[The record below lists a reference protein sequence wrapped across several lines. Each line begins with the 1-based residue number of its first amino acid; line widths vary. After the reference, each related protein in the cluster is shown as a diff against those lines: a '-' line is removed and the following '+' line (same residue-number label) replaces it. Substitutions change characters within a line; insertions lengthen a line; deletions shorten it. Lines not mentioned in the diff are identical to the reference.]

1 MKKNTSFRFLFG
13 IVILILL
20 INAKAITQE
29 TPTAFLKVIK
39 IKDQNVV
46 VKRAGETTWQEVN
59 KYAQLFPNDSLKIP
73 EDAVIILGDTES
85 KWKEYK
91 GHKVLVVK
99 KKEEKKSAFGRFVE
113 RIYITFFNE
122 SNRRRSSMDAVK
134 STDNLMISLPDT
146 SNAFNMPEMI
156 HWIAYEPW
164 WTEYRIKITH
174 IKKTVLDTIVFG
186 NTLQLDQKA
195 KQWTKPGYYQIKVI
209 LPQSSYLA
217 TKTDSCVINILQGND
232 ASNIRKKLKAL
243 KASIEKNDSFD
254 NYFALANFYLS
265 KKLYLD
271 LESTLI
277 QMIKKFP
284 DNIEPQVMLYAYYS
298 TFLPPKQ
305 SEDLMMHRKD

>member
-1 MKKNTSFRFLFG
+1 MEKNISLRFLIL

-20 INAKAITQE
+20 NNAKGITQE

-39 IKDQNVV
+39 IKDQKVT
-46 VKRAGETTWQEVN
+46 VKRAGETLWQEVN

-99 KKEEKKSAFGRFVE
+99 KKDEKKSAFGRFVE
-113 RIYITFFNE
+113 RLYITFVKE
-122 SNRRRSSMDAVK
+122 KDRRRYTIDAVRG
-134 STDNLMISLPDT
+134 TDDLLISLPDT
-146 SNAFNMPEMI
+146 VFAFTMPEMI
-156 HWIAYEPW
+156 HWMANEPW
-164 WTEYRIKITH
+164 WTEYRINMTH
-174 IKKTVLDTIVFG
+174 NKKTVSDTIVFG

-195 KQWTKPGYYQIKVI
+195 KQWTKPGYYQIKVM
-209 LPQSSYLA
+209 LPQSNYLA
-217 TKTDSCVINILQGND
+217 SKMDSCVINILHGDD
-232 ASNIRKKLKAL
+232 ASNIRKKLAAL
-243 KASIEKNDSFD
+243 KTSIDKNDNYD

-265 KKLYLD
+265 QKLYLD

-284 DNIEPQVMLYAYYS
+284 DNLEPQLMLYAYYS
-298 TFLPPKQ
+298 SFLPPARTEQ
-305 SEDLMMHRKD
+305 LIMHR